1 MAVALMAAERPRST
15 SRHAGTPRP
24 GAGLPLSMARAG
36 DAVTVTRVRGREDFT
51 RHLAE
56 LGFVPGAV
64 VEVVSQGASGTIV
77 RVKGCQL
84 GLDRDT
90 AKRISTQ

>member
-1 MAVALMAAERPRST
+1 MAIALMAAEQPRTATRST
-15 SRHAGTPRP
+15 APTR
-24 GAGLPLSMARAG
+24 GAGLPLSMAHAG
-36 DAVTVTRVRGREDFT
+36 ETVTVARVRGREDFT

-56 LGFVPGAV
+56 LGFVPGAA